1 MNDAP
6 RLLIEWSSPW
16 EEFVAAIGPALG
28 KSPPRL
34 GLETRAGLFPW
45 RGMTL
50 VFLLEIAVLAAT
62 ILMPLKGIQPTTS
75 QTPPPTPDVIYFSAN
90 ELPRT
95 EDLAGAAGGKAG
107 RSGGASMRHTQ
118 TIRVA
123 RDEVVR
129 ERVVDAPQLNLP
141 KSDSQIRNLL
151 AFRADAGPAPAEALP
166 MNRQAPSLP
175 MTVAPP
181 PADAPAEIRRQ
192 AQLSN
197 PAVVPPPVEISQH
210 DLTRYNPLAASV
222 VAPPPVDISQH
233 DLTRRSPLTA
243 ATVVP
248 PPVSAPAEV
257 TSRTARLTLPPEA
270 VVAPRPEISNT
281 IQSRHVNSD
290 FNPRVAPPPV
300 DLSAVRT
307 SSSSAA
313 LSGKQTVAPPPVD
326 VSAVRTSNSSPA
338 LSGRQTVAPPPVQ
351 LQNVQPRAVQGLG
364 SAAVAAPPAEV
375 ASLHTG
381 RSLNASNVSVLPP
394 PDSTSATSHN
404 SSGGAGT
411 GKGPSSSSAGVVVS
425 PQPGN
430 KPGLPANSEKAT
442 LAMSSSGSATPGAG
456 GSGNGTSIGHGSNS
470 GSAPAGVGSGSTAV
484 GTGRGASAYDRPGN
498 SPTPGPGGAGNLSSG
513 TSRVPGVSVSGG
525 SNVVTLPSFGPAP
538 NPAATGHSS
547 AKGVKNSITI
557 VASPRSGG
565 ALNLYGA
572 LKGDRVYTIY
582 LTTAAGAAVMQ
593 FADPDSAAH
602 PDDADITAPQA
613 IRINVPSDAAPSR
626 LLIACVLDQNGT
638 LRHWHVLE
646 ADSSS
651 FSAKILASLPDW
663 KFTPAFR
670 GSQAVPVNAI
680 LGFGVNTN

>member
-6 RLLIEWSSPW
+6 QLLIQWSSPW
-16 EEFVAAIGPALG
+16 EEFIAAIGPALG

-50 VFLLEIAVLAAT
+50 VLLLEIALLIGAIV
-62 ILMPLKGIQPTTS
+62 MPFTGIQPTTS
-75 QTPPPTPDVIYFSAN
+75 QTPPPAPDVIYFSAD

-95 EDLAGAAGGKAG
+95 EDVGGAAGGKAG

-129 ERVVDAPQLNLP
+129 ERVVDAPQLHLP

-151 AFRADAGPAPAEALP
+151 AFRADAGPAPAEALR
-166 MNRQAPSLP
+166 MNRQVPQMA
-175 MTVAPP
+175 MAVAPP
-181 PADAPAEIRRQ
+181 PPEMQ
-192 AQLSN
+192 AAMQRPQPQLAN

-210 DLTRYNPLAASV
+210 DLTRRNPLAPSI
-222 VAPPPVDISQH
+222 VAPPPVEISQH
-233 DLTRRSPLTA
+233 DLTRRSLLA
-243 ATVVP
+243 ATAVVP
-248 PPVSAPAEV
+248 PPVSAPAEI
-257 TSRTARLTLPPEA
+257 TSRTARLTLPAET

-281 IQSRHVNSD
+281 VQSRHVNSD

-307 SSSSAA
+307 TTSAA
-313 LSGKQTVAPPPVD
+313 AF
-326 VSAVRTSNSSPA
+326 
-338 LSGRQTVAPPPVQ
+338 SGRQTVAPPPVQ
-351 LQNVQPRAVQGLG
+351 LQNVQPHAVQGLG
-364 SAAVAAPPAEV
+364 SAAVAAPPAEI
-375 ASLHTG
+375 ASLHPG
-381 RSLNASNVSVLPP
+381 RGLNTANVSVLPP
-394 PDSTSATSHN
+394 PDSTSASNH
-404 SSGGAGT
+404 SSSDGVGT
-411 GKGPSSSSAGVVVS
+411 GKGPLSSSAGVVVS

-442 LAMSSSGSATPGAG
+442 LAMSPSGSSTPGAG
-456 GSGNGTSIGHGSNS
+456 GSGNGGSIGHGSSS

-484 GTGRGASAYDRPGN
+484 GAGRGASAYDRPGN

-538 NPAATGHSS
+538 DPATPGHSG
-547 AKGVKNSITI
+547 AQGVTNGITI

-582 LTTAAGAAVMQ
+582 LTTAAGAAIMQ

-602 PDDADITAPQA
+602 PYDADLTAPQA
-613 IRINVPSDAAPSR
+613 IRVNVPSDAPPSR
-626 LLIACVLDQNGT
+626 LLIACVLAQNGT
-638 LRHWHVLE
+638 LRHWHVLQS
-646 ADSSS
+646 DSSD
-651 FSAKILASLPDW
+651 FSAKILAALPDW

-670 GSQAVPVNAI
+670 GSHAVEVNAI
-680 LGFGVNTN
+680 LGFGVDTK